1 MNWFLYDSEIVT
13 SVIKELT
20 TLSNKFTEP
29 EVKKENK
36 LSRSRNFDFT
46 SIHFNIYE
54 CPKWLEKPLW
64 LGNTKFGNIT
74 DVFNNFRS
82 RNPKVICKNGAL
94 DSFAESTI
102 KRICRS
108 LLLKK

>member
-1 MNWFLYDSEIVT
+1 MIVT

-20 TLSNKFTEP
+20 TLNNKLTEP

-46 SIHFNIYE
+46 CIHFNIYE
-54 CPKWLEKPLW
+54 CLNWLEIPLW
-64 LGNTKFGNIT
+64 PGNTKLGNIT
-74 DVFNNFRS
+74 DIFNKYRC
-82 RNPKVICKNGAL
+82 RNPKVICKNGVL
-94 DSFAESTI
+94 DSFAESAI
-102 KRICRS
+102 KRLCRS